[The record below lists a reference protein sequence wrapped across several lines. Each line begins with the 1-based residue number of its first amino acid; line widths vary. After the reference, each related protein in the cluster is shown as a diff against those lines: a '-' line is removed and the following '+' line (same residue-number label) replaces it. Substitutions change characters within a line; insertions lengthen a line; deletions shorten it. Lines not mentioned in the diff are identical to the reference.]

1 MFLTAGL
8 ATLFA
13 LQAAPEPQ
21 PDAQP
26 TAEKAKVEVQADPE
40 IEVVETKPI
49 KITDKSH
56 PDYVK
61 CKRES
66 VIGSRA
72 RKRKVCKTNRQW
84 VLDAREGNKHSRDV
98 IEANTAG
105 FTAGG

>member
-1 MFLTAGL
+1 MTFTIIA
-8 ATLFA
+8 ASLFA
-13 LQAAPEPQ
+13 LQATPQATETAKPE
-21 PDAQP
+21 
-26 TAEKAKVEVQADPE
+26 AKPAVAD
-40 IEVVETKPI
+40 IEVVETKPV
-49 KITDKSH
+49 KITDKRH

-84 VLDAREGNKHSRDV
+84 VLDARDGNKHTREV

>member
-1 MFLTAGL
+1 MILSFLTASL
-8 ATLFA
+8 IAM
-13 LQAAPEPQ
+13 QAAPE
-21 PDAQP
+21 AK
-26 TAEKAKVEVQADPE
+26 AEAKPEAKPAVTTE
-40 IEVVETKPI
+40 IEVVETKPE

-84 VLDAREGNKHSRDV
+84 VLDAREGNRHSRDV

>member
-1 MFLTAGL
+1 MTFTIIA
-8 ATLFA
+8 ASLFA
-13 LQAAPEPQ
+13 LQAAPE
-21 PDAQP
+21 AK
-26 TAEKAKVEVQADPE
+26 AEPAVEAKPAAE
-40 IEVVETKPI
+40 IEVVEKKPV

-84 VLDAREGNKHSRDV
+84 VLDSRQGNQHSRDV